1 MRLLAGSKNM
11 TGFGEPEAGPLWL
24 WLLPPPLKYID
35 DWDEVGG
42 WPGGGPWWKQ
52 PDKELGLTP
61 FSFPKVFAF
70 FALLATDTSGPIS
83 TQIVPFERLHPTE
96 NEHL

>member
-42 WPGGGPWWKQ
+42 WPGGGPWWCNGGGGCLNKN
-52 PDKELGLTP
+52 G
-61 FSFPKVFAF
+61 V
-70 FALLATDTSGPIS
+70 SG
-83 TQIVPFERLHPTE
+83 
-96 NEHL
+96 NDCCC